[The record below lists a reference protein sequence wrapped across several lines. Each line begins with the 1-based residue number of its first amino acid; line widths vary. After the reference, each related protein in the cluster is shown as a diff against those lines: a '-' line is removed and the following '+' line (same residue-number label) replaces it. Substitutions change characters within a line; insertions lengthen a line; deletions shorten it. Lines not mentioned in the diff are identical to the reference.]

1 MSDETRPDDETRR
14 THILDE
20 ADSVEELSEGDP
32 PADAALTRPQINH
45 YGEPVEELVKL
56 TIEDNGEPLVDLF
69 SICPQIRWAPKSP
82 RFDFPRSG
90 LIREGCAY
98 MLKTAQT
105 LLPPGHYLQVVG
117 AFRPFEVQKQMYN
130 AARDELKRQ
139 HPEWD
144 EDLLTEYINV
154 FSAPPIWDTPP
165 PHSTGG
171 AVDLSIVDENNER
184 LDMFSPYEMGWDSA
198 PTFVEGLS
206 AQARQNRDLLIAVL
220 TESGL
225 TNFPGEW
232 WHWSWGEPGWALRTG
247 RQVALYGA
255 VPEDQIPPWSPP
267 PGSDENA

>member
-1 MSDETRPDDETRR
+1 
-14 THILDE
+14 
-20 ADSVEELSEGDP
+20 
-32 PADAALTRPQINH
+32 
-45 YGEPVEELVKL
+45 
-56 TIEDNGEPLVDLF
+56 
-69 SICPQIRWAPKSP
+69 
-82 RFDFPRSG
+82 
-90 LIREGCAY
+90 

-206 AQARQNRDLLIAVL
+206 AQAR
-220 TESGL
+220 
-225 TNFPGEW
+225 P
-232 WHWSWGEPGWALRTG
+232 EPRLADCGDDR
-247 RQVALYGA
+247 
-255 VPEDQIPPWSPP
+255 
-267 PGSDENA
+267 